1 MTDYDAVI
9 FPGGFGAVTNWCNWL
24 SAGTNFTIEP
34 DIAELVNLAKEHNL
48 PMGFICIAPVMI
60 AKLFSNPTLTIG
72 NDKDIAQKLESM
84 GATHVECPATE
95 AVIDENNNIVSTP
108 ANMLASNLIELHTGI
123 RQLIKNVA
131 SLCKKTALNRAATD
145 RNISLFILFFFQRY
159 KS

>member
-24 SAGTNFTIEP
+24 MQARTLPLSLKS
-34 DIAELVNLAKEHNL
+34 ELVNLAKEHNL

-108 ANMLASNLIELHTGI
+108 ANMLASNLIELHAGI
-123 RQLIKNVA
+123 HQLIKM
-131 SLCKKTALNRAATD
+131 SIIMQKNR
-145 RNISLFILFFFQRY
+145 S
-159 KS
+159 K